1 MAQELLCLTLIMN
14 QLPTDNLTSYIE
26 RVVSRAAEARD
37 ETERRQVA
45 IDIASEVQA
54 CMNAERLAAA
64 SRMAAWLA
72 HQINN
77 PLGTIS
83 GNAQLLA
90 RRLQRDFGED
100 ADLPVCLRYVEGI
113 QSQTER
119 CALITGDLL
128 GFTRPVNLELRRVDI
143 RAVVREAVELARSE
157 RCGREIILGPSIE
170 GKIPPVLAN
179 RESLAKVVYEVI
191 VNAIEATPE
200 EGAITVDAFE
210 HPRWIAVRVTD
221 SGAGI
226 RRQVLRKIF
235 DPFFSTK
242 EKARGLGLTT
252 GLELMRQMRGT
263 IRIEKTGPSGTVVTI
278 RVPAAVPKG

>member
-1 MAQELLCLTLIMN
+1 MS

-37 ETERRQVA
+37 EAERRQVA
-45 IDIASEVQA
+45 TDTASEVQA

-90 RRLQRDFGED
+90 RRLQRQLGEV
-100 ADLPVCLRYVEGI
+100 ADLPACLRYVEGI

-128 GFTRPVNLELRRVDI
+128 GFTRHVNLELRRVDI
-143 RAVVREAVELARSE
+143 RPVVREAVQLARSG
-157 RCGREIILGPSIE
+157 RGDREIILGQGFAGE
-170 GKIPPVLAN
+170 IPCVLAD
-179 RESLAKVVYEVI
+179 REALAKVVYEVI

-200 EGAITVDAFE
+200 GGAITVDALE
-210 HPRWIAVRVTD
+210 HSRWIAIRVTD
-221 SGAGI
+221 SGPGI
-226 RRQVLRKIF
+226 RRQVLRRVF

-252 GLELMRQMRGT
+252 GLDLMRQMRGT

-278 RVPAAVPKG
+278 RAPAAVPRGWAQM

>member
-1 MAQELLCLTLIMN
+1 MSH
-14 QLPTDNLTSYIE
+14 LPTDNLTSYIE

-37 ETERRQVA
+37 DTERRQVA
-45 IDIASEVQA
+45 ADTASEVQA

-90 RRLQRDFGED
+90 RRLQRQNGDD
-100 ADLPVCLRYVEGI
+100 ADLPACLRYVEGI

-128 GFTRPVNLELRRVDI
+128 GFTRPVNLDLRRVDI
-143 RAVVREAVELARSE
+143 RPVVRQAVQLAQTGHS
-157 RCGREIILGPSIE
+157 GREVTLGRGFGGDLPS
-170 GKIPPVLAN
+170 VMAD
-179 RESLAKVVYEVI
+179 RDSLVRVVCEVI
-191 VNAIEATPE
+191 VNAIEVTPE
-200 EGAITVDAFE
+200 GGKITVDAQE
-210 HPRWIAVRVTD
+210 RGRCIAVRVAD
-221 SGAGI
+221 SGPGI
-226 RRQVLRKIF
+226 RRSVLRKVF

-263 IRIEKTGPSGTVVTI
+263 LRIEKTGPSGTVVTI
-278 RVPAAVPKG
+278 RIPSAVPRGRAP